1 MMTWLLN
8 KIFWGGFRHLL
19 SDRQYA
25 RVRYWLIHGHFPNIE
40 NPVRLSEKIQYLKLY
55 ERTILRKRVADRIK
69 VRDFVNKR
77 VGEEHLIPLIAVFK
91 KLTRSEWETLPGKFV
106 LKASHGSGFIR
117 IVKDKTV
124 ENFEEILAET
134 EQWLS
139 TDYYEFGR
147 EWVYKGLE
155 RLLIVEE
162 MLQDDSGNVPSDYKF
177 YCFNGEVKLIQVD
190 VDRFQGQKRYLFNR
204 SYELFDAMIYHPA
217 GENVPDKP
225 RELDDAIRIAEK
237 LSKEFNFIRVDL
249 YLLDGRVYFGEMTNY
264 PANGFQVF
272 KPESFEI
279 EMGKHLNLD

>member
-1 MMTWLLN
+1 MIKWLFN

-25 RVRYWLIHGHFPNIE
+25 RVRYWLIHGHYPNIE
-40 NPVRLSEKIQYLKLY
+40 NPVLLSEKIQYLKLY
-55 ERTILRKRVADRIK
+55 ERTILRKRIADRMK
-69 VRDFVNKR
+69 VRDFVKKR
-77 VGEEHLIPLIAVFK
+77 AGEEHLIPLIAVFR
-91 KLTRSEWETLPGKFV
+91 KLTQAEWDALPGKFV

-124 ENFEEILAET
+124 EKFDEILAET

-155 RLLIVEE
+155 RLLIAEE
-162 MLQDDSGNVPSDYKF
+162 LLQDNFGNVPSDYKF
-177 YCFNGEVKLIQVD
+177 YCFDGEVKLIQVD
-190 VDRFQGQKRYLFNR
+190 IDRFKGQKRFLFNR
-204 SYELFDAMIYHPA
+204 SFEPFNAKLYYSA
-217 GENVPDKP
+217 GKVSPDKP
-225 RELDDAIRIAEK
+225 KEMNAAVYLAEL

-249 YLLDGRVYFGEMTNY
+249 YLLDGRVFFGEMTNY

-279 EMGKHLNLD
+279 EMGGHLKLD